1 LRRPRAQAAALLFFQ
16 RAFVNR
22 IVVRRRNVEVSK
34 PVEFRRTGTKSRT
47 GAFGGYAAQSVRSML
62 AAREVEALI
71 QVAC

>member
-1 LRRPRAQAAALLFFQ
+1 VQAAALLFFQ

-34 PVEFRRTGTKSRT
+34 PAEFRRTGTKSLA

-62 AAREVEALI
+62 SAPCLREVEALI
-71 QVAC
+71 QVAW